1 MMGDKTC
8 FLHISH
14 LFNNSNKL
22 KSCDAKNLVIS
33 DKTTFWLDNTV
44 YLYGYLYF
52 VINKTSIDI
61 YIKIEFNDIE
71 LKNFT
76 MLS

>member
-1 MMGDKTC
+1 M
-8 FLHISH
+8 
-14 LFNNSNKL
+14 
-22 KSCDAKNLVIS
+22 
-33 DKTTFWLDNTV
+33 
-44 YLYGYLYF
+44 YLYCYLYF

-71 LKNFT
+71 LKNLT